1 MTGSVPGR
9 ARRGPGYSGYGWLR
23 LRRVARLRH
32 PVRARRG
39 RAGCRAAEPVPEPV
53 PEPAPE
59 PAETAPGRRAAALL
73 VALCV
78 GLSGGACSLAGKI
91 GGPAGGVT
99 AAGDDG
105 ETDSDLIS
113 VLSSGAVTGD
123 DVIAASAAAAALV
136 GRGKGGRWENPRSGV
151 RGTITPIAS
160 AAGEDT
166 GCRGFLASYVNGP
179 AEAWMEGEA
188 CRDGAGGWEVRSLRP
203 WRR

>member
-23 LRRVARLRH
+23 LRRVTRLRH
-32 PVRARRG
+32 PVRAQRG
-39 RAGCRAAEPVPEPV
+39 RPGCRAAEP
-53 PEPAPE
+53 AST
-59 PAETAPGRRAAALL
+59 PAETAPARRAAALL

-78 GLSGGACSLAGKI
+78 GLSGGACSLAGKF
-91 GGPAGGVT
+91 GGPAGGAA

-113 VLSSGAVTGD
+113 VLSTGAVTGD

-160 AAGEDT
+160 AAGDDT
-166 GCRGFLASYVNGP
+166 GCRGFLASYVNGR